1 VDAPPPSR
9 EQLRRVRR
17 RERWLL
23 VTAVLALAV
32 TVGAVAYAR
41 NQATD
46 PEPLATT
53 AATRSAAPPAACA
66 DALALADLL
75 AGHVGPLAD
84 AANGHVNVMEL
95 LELTLEGKPGGID
108 GKEAYRRSGPQMA
121 VMADHGPDA
130 EVQTRRYQRI
140 RKRCPLR

>member
-1 VDAPPPSR
+1 VVA
-9 EQLRRVRR
+9 
-17 RERWLL
+17 LL
-23 VTAVLALAV
+23 VV
-32 TVGAVAYAR
+32 VGAVAYAR
-41 NQATD
+41 NQTQPDDAAAAPT
-46 PEPLATT
+46 ATT
-53 AATRSAAPPAACA
+53 RAAALPAACA

-130 EVQTRRYQRI
+130 EVQVRRYQRL
-140 RKRCPLR
+140 RKQCPLR

>member
-23 VTAVLALAV
+23 VTAVLAVAV

-46 PEPLATT
+46 PEPLATPT
-53 AATRSAAPPAACA
+53 ARSAVPPAACA

-75 AGHVGPLAD
+75 AGHVGPLAN

-130 EVQTRRYQRI
+130 EVQVRRYLRI
-140 RKRCPLR
+140 RRRCPLR